1 MSLYTR
7 QYQKFLRPEKRIPRS
22 QIRPRNIY
30 RIVTY
35 KGGQP
40 PNKQGEQARYVFVI
54 GVVGNKIHCIKINPI
69 VPLHFTQLI
78 SKLKDKRV
86 PPNAQLRLEYMLKK
100 FSRDGAQLFNSNIK
114 PNRNLYRKELDNY
127 RTYILDKIVNVYEI
141 RFEQDVL
148 ESLFGTKTTAS
159 EKRAILKDEITDID
173 EDNNQSLI

>member
-1 MSLYTR
+1 
-7 QYQKFLRPEKRIPRS
+7 
-22 QIRPRNIY
+22 
-30 RIVTY
+30 
-35 KGGQP
+35 
-40 PNKQGEQARYVFVI
+40 
-54 GVVGNKIHCIKINPI
+54 
-69 VPLHFTQLI
+69 
-78 SKLKDKRV
+78 
-86 PPNAQLRLEYMLKK
+86 MLKK

-173 EDNNQSLI
+173 EDSNQSLI